1 MIIYFVCMAAGGR
14 YKLNLRLFGALA
26 FQTVLGCC
34 MGCAL
39 LVPAALSLVQNPR
52 TIDPFNGY
60 GYLVYGSAQQYLAI
74 FYSAFLMP
82 DAPYL
87 KDLFQEGNLKAHQ
100 HDRLPAGGG
109 HCGRLVFCRVRRRH
123 PFARIMKVC
132 LICAFVPVLNSM
144 FYALNSS
151 YYARWYYIT
160 RWALMRCMRQES
172 LSEHTADT
180 ALLAHALCLIARN
193 ITHTGADIR
202 PDTVAAAAL
211 YHDAPEILTGDM
223 PTPVKYKNEALRTA
237 YKAVERESAL
247 AMADLLPPELH
258 EIEGSYLTG
267 SVLNDAERKLLK
279 AADRLSALIKC
290 MEEVESGNRE
300 FTAALAQQKAD
311 LAAMHSPEADYF
323 IEHMLP
329 CYTQNLD
336 ELTKK

>member
-1 MIIYFVCMAAGGR
+1 MRIGSHFFAY
-14 YKLNLRLFGALA
+14 
-26 FQTVLGCC
+26 
-34 MGCAL
+34 
-39 LVPAALSLVQNPR
+39 LSRMRFIQ
-52 TIDPFNGY
+52 
-60 GYLVYGSAQQYLAI
+60 
-74 FYSAFLMP
+74 
-82 DAPYL
+82 
-87 KDLFQEGNLKAHQ
+87 
-100 HDRLPAGGG
+100 
-109 HCGRLVFCRVRRRH
+109 
-123 PFARIMKVC
+123 
-132 LICAFVPVLNSM
+132 
-144 FYALNSS
+144 
-151 YYARWYYIT
+151 
-160 RWALMRCMRQES
+160 RWALMRNTAPENVQEHS
-172 LSEHTADT
+172 HQVAV
-180 ALLAHALCLIARN
+180 LAHALAVIRN
-193 ITHTGADIR
+193 EKFGGHADAGA
-202 PDTVAAAAL
+202 VAVAAL
-211 YHDAPEILTGDM
+211 YHDASEILTGDM

>member
-1 MIIYFVCMAAGGR
+1 MR
-14 YKLNLRLFGALA
+14 DLE
-26 FQTVLGCC
+26 FQAREKKVQKMSRDG
-34 MGCAL
+34 
-39 LVPAALSLVQNPR
+39 LVEQNR
-52 TIDPFNGY
+52 ATGEEQRI
-60 GYLVYGSAQQYLAI
+60 S
-74 FYSAFLMP
+74 
-82 DAPYL
+82 
-87 KDLFQEGNLKAHQ
+87 
-100 HDRLPAGGG
+100 
-109 HCGRLVFCRVRRRH
+109 GRLADVSFG
-123 PFARIMKVC
+123 K
-132 LICAFVPVLNSM
+132 
-144 FYALNSS
+144 
-151 YYARWYYIT
+151 
-160 RWALMRCMRQES
+160 
-172 LSEHTADT
+172 EHTADT